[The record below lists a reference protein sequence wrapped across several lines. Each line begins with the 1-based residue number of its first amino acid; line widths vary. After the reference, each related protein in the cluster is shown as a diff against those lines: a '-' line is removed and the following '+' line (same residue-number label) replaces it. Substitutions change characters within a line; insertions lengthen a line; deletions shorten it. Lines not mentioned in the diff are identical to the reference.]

1 MDDDDEDDSSHGN
14 SEDADDTSE
23 STDLINT
30 VVNIDFEAFPPV
42 DSDFHGIKKL
52 LQQESWNRLDV
63 ACLVVRESVVVQMT

>member
-52 LQQESWNRLDV
+52 LQQES
-63 ACLVVRESVVVQMT
+63 